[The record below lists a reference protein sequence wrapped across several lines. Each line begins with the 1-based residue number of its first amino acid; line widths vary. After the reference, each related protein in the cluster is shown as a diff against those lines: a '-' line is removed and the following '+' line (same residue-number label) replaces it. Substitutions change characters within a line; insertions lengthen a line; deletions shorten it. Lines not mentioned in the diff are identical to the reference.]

1 MDTGAVFDVS
11 ASRDIPALPAAVWE
25 VLRDTQH
32 YAEWVAG
39 TDAVTRTDGP
49 AALGVTYDEI
59 NPIIGLWKATTR
71 WDITE
76 YEQGRRMVHC
86 SADLP
91 LARDFRVTME
101 IAAAGTG
108 TRVTISM
115 RAEESLGPIGWIFAK
130 SMAPQVDRDNR
141 KSLVNLENRW
151 STTAT

>member
-1 MDTGAVFDVS
+1 
-11 ASRDIPALPAAVWE
+11 
-25 VLRDTQH
+25 
-32 YAEWVAG
+32 
-39 TDAVTRTDGP
+39 
-49 AALGVTYDEI
+49 
-59 NPIIGLWKATTR
+59 
-71 WDITE
+71 
-76 YEQGRRMVHC
+76 MVHC